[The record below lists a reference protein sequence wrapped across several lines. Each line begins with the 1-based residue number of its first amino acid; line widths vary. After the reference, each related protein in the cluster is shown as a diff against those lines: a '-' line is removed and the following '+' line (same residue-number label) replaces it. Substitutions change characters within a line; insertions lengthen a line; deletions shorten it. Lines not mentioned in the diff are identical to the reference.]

1 MVVAAAPKK
10 TTAQDSVNSRL
21 KLVMKSGKF
30 CLGLSQTL
38 KMLRRGKSQLVL
50 LASNCPP
57 LMRSQVEYY
66 AHLAGVGVHH
76 YKGTNIELGT
86 ACGRYYRVGVL
97 SIQDPGD
104 SDIVRAMQ

>member
-1 MVVAAAPKK
+1 MVVAATKK
-10 TTAQDSVNSRL
+10 AAAQDSVNSRL

-38 KMLRRGKSQLVL
+38 KSLRRGKSQLVL
-50 LASNCPP
+50 IANNCPP

-76 YKGTNIELGT
+76 YKGSNIELGT

-97 SIQDPGD
+97 SIIDPGD
-104 SDIVRAMQ
+104 SDIVRSMQ